1 MLIDKL
7 LMHLYLKKHRLNA
20 LHVQKTHRV
29 SEGYRVTKVIN
40 KIEAVLTA
48 ISLSSPF
55 PLNFSSSKKPLYI
68 YQYIVPHLSASL
80 NSSFF
85 NFIII
90 IFSPLYVKNKI
101 FENLCICAN
110 QMRKSMWDKLKS
122 PFTRSGE
129 FF

>member
-1 MLIDKL
+1 M
-7 LMHLYLKKHRLNA
+7 
-20 LHVQKTHRV
+20 
-29 SEGYRVTKVIN
+29 TKVIN

-48 ISLSSPF
+48 ISLSSPLS
-55 PLNFSSSKKPLYI
+55 LNFSSSKYPLYI

-80 NSSFF
+80 KSPFF

-101 FENLCICAN
+101 FEKLCICTN

-129 FF
+129 FFKLHGVYCF